1 MLIVCIVMEGLV
13 NLKEMGR
20 GGSNRIGSEDIT
32 LSLFANIVK
41 LLGKPINQQENKM
54 IRVNKK
60 I

>member
-1 MLIVCIVMEGLV
+1 MLIVCTVMEGLV
-13 NLKEMGR
+13 NLKEIGE

-60 I
+60 V